1 MGKKASI
8 PMKKIIQETMAEEMD
23 SLGFRMV
30 QGNLLRG
37 ITWVRL
43 LDQNRVVQMYRIR
56 FTPLKGETEMEFLL
70 KPLFFPEYY
79 VSVNGEKGVEAWRGI
94 RNIMLYIYKKI
105 GKIPT
110 YPFYRHLE
118 ECFFNMR
125 DSKDVNEFVRNKMAY
140 TTLILDAYTFHA
152 KPHFLQGTNIESSI
166 AECEKIS
173 EIICRPWKDAR
184 GKPDFNFNGYYIS
197 DYLYALIYL
206 GEGID
211 KYFEWV
217 ERYIG
222 QFYDFYQFECKD
234 FDETIAHYKAKDTEY
249 FMKRYKNAQ
258 EGSAEKLAA
267 LLGVEKEEFPYIP
280 PLKEL
285 KIG

>member
-1 MGKKASI
+1 
-8 PMKKIIQETMAEEMD
+8 MKKIIQETMAEEMD

-43 LDQNRVVQMYRIR
+43 LDQNRVVQLYRIR
-56 FTPLKGETEMEFLL
+56 FTPLKGETEMEFRL

-79 VSVNGEKGVEAWRGI
+79 VSVDGENWTESWYGI
-94 RNIMLYIYKKI
+94 WNIELYINKKI
-105 GKIPT
+105 GKLPM
-110 YPFYRHLE
+110 YPFARRLNK
-118 ECFFNMR
+118 CFFDMR
-125 DSKDVNEFVRNKMAY
+125 DSKDINEFERNKMAY
-140 TTLILDAYTFHA
+140 TTSILDAYTFHA
-152 KPHFLQGTNIESSI
+152 KPHFLQGTDIESSM

-184 GKPDFNFNGYYIS
+184 DKSDFNFNDYYIS

-222 QFYDFYQFECKD
+222 QFYELYQFECKN
-234 FDETIAHYKAKDTEY
+234 FNETIARYKAKDTEY
-249 FMKRYKNAQ
+249 FMERYKNAQ
-258 EGSAEKLAA
+258 EKSVEKLAA
-267 LLGVEKEEFPYIP
+267 MLGVEKEEFPYIP